1 MHPHKDSAPTAH
13 PPRLLDQARDKL
25 RALYY
30 SYRTEQ
36 QYLQWARRFIL
47 FHRKRHPRAMGA
59 LEVEAFLT
67 DLAIT
72 RKVSAATQ
80 NQALAAL
87 LFLYQKVLELEL
99 PWLKDVVRAKPSR
112 HLPVVLTHKE
122 VRAVLVRLE
131 DEYWLIGSILYGG
144 GLRLQEALQLRV
156 KDVDFELRQLV
167 VRSGKGGK
175 DRVTVLPEAVVEPLQ
190 RQMEVVRAQHEQ
202 ARHRGVGGVGGV
214 ELPYA
219 IERKYPAA
227 RFEWGWQYVFPAKSA
242 SRDPRSGA
250 LRRHHVYPDTVQ
262 RHVKWAVKA
271 AGIDKPASCHTF
283 RHSFATHLL
292 ERGYDIRTMQELLGH
307 KDVKTTQVY
316 THVMRKG
323 ANAVQ
328 SPLDR

>member
-1 MHPHKDSAPTAH
+1 MDPLQGPAPAVR
-13 PPRLLDQARDKL
+13 PPRLLDQVRDRL
-25 RALYY
+25 RTLHY

-36 QYLQWARRFIL
+36 QYVQWVRRFIL
-47 FHRKRHPRAMGA
+47 FHDRRHPRAMGA
-59 LEVEAFLT
+59 PEVEAFLT
-67 DLAIT
+67 HLAVT
-72 RKVSAATQ
+72 RKVSASTQ

-87 LFLYQKVLELEL
+87 LFLYQTVLEFEL
-99 PWLKDVVRAKPSR
+99 PWLRDVVRAKPSR

-122 VRAVLVRLE
+122 VRAVLARLE

-156 KDVDFELRQLV
+156 KDLDFDLRQIV
-167 VRSGKGGK
+167 VRDGKGSK
-175 DRVTVLPEAVVEPLQ
+175 DRVTILPEAVVEPLQ
-190 RQMEVVRAQHEQ
+190 RHLEVVRAQHSQ
-202 ARHRGVGGVGGV
+202 AMTRGHGGV
-214 ELPYA
+214 ELPFA
-219 IERKYPAA
+219 LERKYPSAP
-227 RFEWGWQYVFPAKSA
+227 FEWGWQYVFPAKSV

-250 LRRHHVYPDTVQ
+250 VRRHHAYPDTVQ
-262 RHVKWAVKA
+262 RHVKHAVRA

-283 RHSFATHLL
+283 RHCFATHLL
-292 ERGYDIRTMQELLGH
+292 ERGYDIRTVQELLGH